1 MVMRKQKV
9 LEQEVIGK
17 KEIGKPD
24 GNGMVE
30 KNLDTE
36 RKRGDE
42 AEKMAK
48 AWNGEKKLEVPDD

>member
-17 KEIGKPD
+17 KEIGKPY

-30 KNLDTE
+30 KKLRYRTKTGRRS
-36 RKRGDE
+36 RK
-42 AEKMAK
+42 
-48 AWNGEKKLEVPDD
+48 NG